1 MNEDEIKSI
10 IEDFV
15 NAAIR
20 AREVDFDA
28 IQLHG
33 AHGYL
38 LSQAESLLFN
48 KRTDQWGGNP
58 ENRRRLHLEI
68 IRRIRKVIGNDF
80 PLLIKFGVMDD
91 RQGGLSLDEGIETA
105 CQMVAAGIDGIEV
118 SSSIGQPTKAA
129 RKGDPEFIPFRER
142 TLKLKHEI
150 SIPVMLVGGMRTIK
164 TAQDILGCGDAD
176 MISMCRPFIRE
187 PGLLAR
193 WQ

>member
-1 MNEDEIKSI
+1 MNEDEIESI

-15 NAAIR
+15 NAVIR

-38 LSQAESLLFN
+38 LSQAESPLFN
-48 KRTDQWGGNP
+48 KRTDQWGGSP

-91 RQGGLSLDEGIETA
+91 RQGVT
-105 CQMVAAGIDGIEV
+105 C
-118 SSSIGQPTKAA
+118 P
-129 RKGDPEFIPFRER
+129 P
-142 TLKLKHEI
+142 
-150 SIPVMLVGGMRTIK
+150 
-164 TAQDILGCGDAD
+164 
-176 MISMCRPFIRE
+176 
-187 PGLLAR
+187 
-193 WQ
+193 